1 MARLKQSEAFP
12 LVTQVLEGKMDR
24 EEFYEITGLRPG
36 GYEYW
41 SRRYQD
47 SEGKNGS
54 FVPVRPG
61 SIVDDEGEL
70 EIRMASGVQ
79 IRFSKI
85 VPAKYLLEL
94 VSGL

>member
-1 MARLKQSEAFP
+1 MSRLKQSEAFP
-12 LVTQVLEGKMDR
+12 LVTQVLEGQMSK

-41 SRRYQD
+41 SRRYRD
-47 SEGKNGS
+47 SKGGNGS
-54 FVPVRPG
+54 FVSVQPG
-61 SIVDDEGEL
+61 SIGELEGEL
-70 EIRMASGVQ
+70 EIRMACGVQ

>member
-1 MARLKQSEAFP
+1 MSRLKQSEAFP
-12 LVTQVLEGKMDR
+12 LIIQVLEGTMSR

-41 SRRYQD
+41 SRRYRD
-47 SEGKNGS
+47 SEGRNGS
-54 FVPVRPG
+54 FVSVRPG
-61 SIVDDEGEL
+61 SSRGFEGEL
-70 EIRMASGVQ
+70 EIIMASGVQ

-85 VPAKYLLEL
+85 VSAKYLLEL

>member
-12 LVTQVLEGKMDR
+12 LVTRVLEGKMDR

-41 SRRYQD
+41 SRRYRD

-54 FVPVRPG
+54 FVPVG

-70 EIRMASGVQ
+70 EIRMASRVQ

-94 VSGL
+94 VRGL